1 MHGDSRQSLSPALRP
16 GLAFLLALVLAR
28 GATAAT
34 FTVTSLA
41 DAGPGSLRQAVF
53 NAEAA
58 PGADEVAFAPG
69 LTGTIT
75 LTSGEIVI
83 TGPLVVHGPGAGVLT
98 VSGNDQSRIFHVENV
113 ALAAPIDVTFFGLTL
128 TRGNAV
134 LSESAGGAV
143 FAQGENLT
151 ILDCV
156 ISDST
161 SGFQADPP
169 TDGCGGNVA
178 FFGLTGETLRIADS
192 TLSGGRTLSIGFTN
206 GGNLCMSRGTLILER
221 STLSGGT
228 ADIGGGLIVDSLT
241 GNSTISHSTI
251 SGNQASMEGGGIA
264 ATLTGAALTIDS
276 STISGNLA
284 GNHGPN
290 YSAFGGGIFIT
301 NQGQSDLQIVN
312 STISGNHADGS
323 GGGIHVSGSSLLVRL
338 TTVSSNTAGFKGGS
352 ILVSP
357 MAGVQLDHS
366 IVANGSPQDLA
377 TEPTGASATVTAD
390 YSLIEAPGTGDV
402 TVTGANNRLGVDPL
416 LAPLAHNGGPT
427 LTHVPLPG
435 SPAINAGNPA
445 IPSPPAT
452 DQRGFARI
460 VGPAVDLG
468 SVEVGGNVLE
478 IPALSQLGLLALGT
492 LLVAAGVRRLR
503 RAVAVSQ
510 G

>member
-1 MHGDSRQSLSPALRP
+1 MNSPFGLRP
-16 GLAFLLALVLAR
+16 CLAFLLALALAD

-41 DAGPGSLRQAVF
+41 DAGPGSLRQAVID
-53 NAEAA
+53 AEAA

-98 VSGNDQSRIFHVENV
+98 VSGNDQSRIFHIENF
-113 ALAAPIDVTFFGLTL
+113 ALATPIDVTLSALTL

-151 ILDCV
+151 ILNCV

-192 TLSGGRTLSIGFTN
+192 TLSDGRTLSIGFTN
-206 GGNLCMSRGTLILER
+206 GGNLCVSRGTLILER
-221 STLSGGT
+221 SIITGGT
-228 ADIGGGLIVDSLT
+228 ADIGGGLMVDSLT

-284 GNHGPN
+284 GTHGPF
-290 YSAFGGGIFIT
+290 YSAFGGGIFVSQT
-301 NQGQSDLQIVN
+301 QSVVQIVN
-312 STISGNHADGS
+312 STVSGNHADGS
-323 GGGIHVSGSSLLVRL
+323 GGGIHASGSSLLVRL
-338 TTVSSNTAGFKGGS
+338 TTVSNNTAGFKGGS
-352 ILVSP
+352 IL
-357 MAGVQLDHS
+357 AGPAAGIQLVLNHS
-366 IVANGSPQDLA
+366 IVANGSPR
-377 TEPTGASATVTAD
+377 TWPPSRSAPLRRSRPVTA
-390 YSLIEAPGTGDV
+390 
-402 TVTGANNRLGVDPL
+402 
-416 LAPLAHNGGPT
+416 
-427 LTHVPLPG
+427 
-435 SPAINAGNPA
+435 
-445 IPSPPAT
+445 
-452 DQRGFARI
+452 
-460 VGPAVDLG
+460 
-468 SVEVGGNVLE
+468 
-478 IPALSQLGLLALGT
+478 
-492 LLVAAGVRRLR
+492 
-503 RAVAVSQ
+503 
-510 G
+510 